1 MHVHSQQLLDPFRK
15 AAGGG
20 MCVRYQGDRAN
31 PTAIAA
37 ITAQMFGCTRRE
49 VYKARVHAAVYGT
62 GVRPRAEE
70 KRKRQRLSVNTVNF
84 LTPCTVDQ
92 AYVYHHSPSARF
104 RRPAA
109 SDLASDRYVWL
120 PAG

>member
-1 MHVHSQQLLDPFRK
+1 
-15 AAGGG
+15 
-20 MCVRYQGDRAN
+20 
-31 PTAIAA
+31 
-37 ITAQMFGCTRRE
+37 MFGCTRRE

-109 SDLASDRYVWL
+109 SDLPSDPYVWL
-120 PAG
+120 PAGRSALAAYVAGETARIRRILRDDVFDRR

>member
-37 ITAQMFGCTRRE
+37 ITAQNCLLVQLVAMIWMCPEYALRM
-49 VYKARVHAAVYGT
+49 
-62 GVRPRAEE
+62 
-70 KRKRQRLSVNTVNF
+70 
-84 LTPCTVDQ
+84 C
-92 AYVYHHSPSARF
+92 
-104 RRPAA
+104 
-109 SDLASDRYVWL
+109 
-120 PAG
+120 